1 MILIERYSHGEKQT
15 IGNLFVLDSEG
26 DKTFDCFTLE
36 LPWLDNKNDVSCIPV
51 GIYKGKKRRSKKYK
65 NHIHI
70 LDVKGREYIL
80 IHNLNYFTETRGCIG
95 VGDDLSYINN
105 DDIIDVKNSVNT
117 LKELLTHLPDEFE
130 IKIEN
135 RL

>member
-26 DKTFDCFTLE
+26 DKIFDCFTLE
-36 LPWLDNKNDVSCIPV
+36 LPWLFNERSISCIPI
-51 GIYKGKKRRSKKYK
+51 GTYKAKKRKSPKYGEHVHVLGVEGRSF
-65 NHIHI
+65 
-70 LDVKGREYIL
+70 IL
-80 IHNLNYFTETRGCIG
+80 IHNANYYTQLRGCIA
-95 VGDDLSYINN
+95 VGDDLAFINK

-117 LKELLTHLPDEFE
+117 LKKLLTYLPNEFE